1 MILILLLLITIY
13 LIKNNLSTFGEMI
26 DDLLTYK
33 NKKSDEDFVIMA
45 RNKNPEDITVKPYG
59 CFKDIDERF
68 FIRKLNPF
76 SKVKIF
82 NSVFVISENS
92 MQKDFQTLFDEITQ
106 NGFGEYALKQKNKN
120 SFTLQ
125 ELGALCL
132 YAGYSYMSIFK
143 TGLDGNMRIYF
154 SYSPPMNKLNITG
167 QFNQKEYN
175 KYLLKSDLNYS
186 LKFSSSE
193 TMCGYPCNSKNPDYY
208 CGSLNY
214 PNIKSPTTFAVYSV
228 S

>member
-1 MILILLLLITIY
+1 MILILLLLITVY
-13 LIKNNLSTFGEMI
+13 LIKNSLSSFGEMI

-45 RNKNPEDITVKPYG
+45 RNKKPEDISVKPYG
-59 CFKDIDERF
+59 CFKDLNERF

-92 MQKDFQTLFDEITQ
+92 MQRDFQTLFDEITQ
-106 NGFGEYALKQKNKN
+106 
-120 SFTLQ
+120 
-125 ELGALCL
+125 LGTLCL

-143 TGLDGNMRIYF
+143 TSLDGNMRIYF
-154 SYSPPMNKLNITG
+154 SYSPPMNRLNISG

-214 PNIKSPTTFAVYSV
+214 PNIKSPATFAVYSV